1 VVRSGFRKQR
11 NGAIHV
17 LKSSRLLS
25 VHHQAGLRNKSTYNP
40 TQYSV
45 EWANVVTTYLK
56 KQLAEIGLPSPPRP
70 GINIKMTFKGVLSDS
85 ESRERWVGRFSYRCA
100 HRCKPRIRG

>member
-1 VVRSGFRKQR
+1 M
-11 NGAIHV
+11 
-17 LKSSRLLS
+17 
-25 VHHQAGLRNKSTYNP
+25 RNKSTYNP

-56 KQLAEIGLPSPPRP
+56 KQLVEIGLPSAPRP

-85 ESRERWVGRFSYRCA
+85 ESRERWAGRFSYRCVL
-100 HRCKPRIRG
+100 HTDRRLGD